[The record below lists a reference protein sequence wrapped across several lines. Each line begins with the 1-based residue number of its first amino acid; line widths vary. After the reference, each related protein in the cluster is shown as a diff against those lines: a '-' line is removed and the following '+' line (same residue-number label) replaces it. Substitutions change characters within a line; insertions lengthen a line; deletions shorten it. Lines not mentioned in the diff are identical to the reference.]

1 MQNFNLW
8 NYPWI
13 ALLAA
18 AGPRIATVIA
28 AAPVLVWWDAEE
40 EEEIVLQFLEVAR
53 KYRIYFIVYRVLC
66 LCVYNCPLIRH
77 GHILE
82 KDHPNSDLV

>member
-28 AAPVLVWWDAEE
+28 AAPVLVLVWWDAEEE

-53 KYRIYFIVYRVLC
+53 EYRIYFIVFWCYV
-66 LCVYNCPLIRH
+66 
-77 GHILE
+77 
-82 KDHPNSDLV
+82 